1 MIDTY
6 TTLHCHSEISSAVLR
21 FADAICHIKD
31 SMEWCY
37 ENNLRGYAIT
47 DHQSCSGYVTLEQSY
62 NALNVERPFQHI
74 FGNECYLISQDED
87 NLRFSE
93 NQRPYYWHYLVNVLD
108 PEGLKQMYELSA
120 RAWLR
125 SYTYKGLL
133 RRPNFYSDFEE
144 IVGNN
149 PGHLVVSTACV
160 SGYLPHC
167 ILTDDMIN
175 GDKFIKWNQ
184 QVFGKDNFYLEC
196 QPCYSDNEEQIKVNK
211 ALWKIHEEK
220 NIPII
225 VTTDAHYQRP
235 EDRFIHTTFLKSK
248 DGGDSREPEKFYK
261 TTYLFTPQE
270 LRERLYDSGF
280 NDNQIDTMFQ
290 TTNEI
295 ADKVQPIT
303 IKKTTRV
310 PSLPSLPDFEIK
322 HKYKEYYEKYEY
334 IKYYANSNDIKERH
348 YYYEIEKGLIKLF
361 DKHSEYDL
369 EKYLARANIE
379 MKQVYELSEIFKGR
393 MSDYFTVVQKVI
405 DLIWTEGDSYVGIG
419 RGSAGA
425 WLTNY
430 LLGVTG
436 IDPVP
441 DNVKDFYR
449 WWRFCSTSRSS
460 SLMDIDIDIQSF
472 KKEKVIKAIK
482 NYFGERRVCQCVT
495 WGTLSSKTAF
505 ERAGKGLGIP
515 DEQISYI
522 KALIPVKRGF
532 IYSIDDCL
540 NGNKKKEREK
550 VPEFIK
556 EVNKYPELLRVAKAF
571 EGMIVSSGTHAG
583 AVNILKGDFT
593 ETGSLMVSTNGSIVS
608 QYDLHQAEYAGDL
621 KFDLLSIDCLELL
634 RAEMDSLL
642 EHGYIKWQGNLRD
655 TYNYY
660 LGYEQLD
667 KTNKSMWNE
676 LPKMLKAFQFD
687 SMAGNQALKKINP
700 QNLTELTL
708 ANGLMR
714 LQTAETEQPMDR
726 YVRYKNDINEWYKD
740 MTAYGL
746 NKEEQ
751 SILNEYLFPYCG
763 MCISQT
769 TVMSL
774 LMDKRICGFNLKE
787 ADLARKSIAKKSA
800 EALAGTET
808 NLYEKGKEIG
818 NRKVFL
824 DYIWLVQIA
833 MSWSYSFDFSHSFSY
848 SSECLQEMNLYTKY
862 PKVFWNCAVVTTQAQ
877 SEDERERASK
887 TKNYSKIA
895 QSIYKAKEN
904 DVLVD
909 TPDINK
915 SELSFTPLVEE
926 DKILFGLGGV
936 TKINR
941 DVYSD
946 ILSGRPYNS
955 FKEFYDYHKT
965 HKFPTNEVDESGNV
979 IYRNSSVTRSI
990 MVVLIKSGCFNYC
1003 STDRVLMVKWLV
1015 TWEFPA
1021 KTELSTSNLPKA
1033 LELGCTFSPT
1043 LVKAYRFRK
1052 YVLSPQ
1058 FFYKKNDN
1066 FKSKKD
1072 YILEPKF
1079 ARPYFEEKYIDRLT
1093 EDKDYYYENDM
1104 LIVVDKSLD
1113 KVLKPELEALSKEMN
1128 NESIIKE
1135 FNKKNWQNEYL
1146 NLVKTENQEMWY
1158 FDTVSYFP
1166 EKHVLWGIDKNFYN
1180 IQDYKDLPQEPQFIE
1195 KSDKSGKRTWRIY
1208 DLSKIAGCV
1217 LSRQDDK
1224 HYLNVLTTDG
1234 KVVIVRFNAGQYAYY
1249 KRDIAETDEYEADKS
1264 WLSRGSILIISG
1276 YRRGEDEFV
1285 AKKYR
1290 NSIYRHSVIKVTNI
1304 NPDRSL
1310 DLQFDRIDKLD
1321 EGDDNNA

>member
-1 MIDTY
+1 MINTY

-144 IVGNN
+144 VVGNN

-211 ALWKIHEEK
+211 TLWKIHEEK

-280 NDNQIDTMFQ
+280 NDNQIDIMFQ

-295 ADKVQPIT
+295 ADKVQSIT

-310 PSLPSLPDFEIK
+310 PSLPSLPEFEIK
-322 HKYKEYYEKYEY
+322 HKYKEYYEKYPLL
-334 IKYYANSNDIKERH
+334 KYYANSSDLKEQH
-348 YYYEIEKGLIKLF
+348 FYYEIEKGLIDLF
-361 DKHSEYDL
+361 KIHPEYNL
-369 EKYLARANIE
+369 EEYLSRENLE
-379 MKQVYELSEIFKGR
+379 MEQIFGLGKVFKGER

-405 DLIWTEGDSYVGIG
+405 DLIWSKGDSLVGIG
-419 RGSAGA
+419 RGSAGCY
-425 WLTNY
+425 LTNF
-430 LLGVTG
+430 LLGITG
-436 IDPVP
+436 INPMLED
-441 DNVKDFYR
+441 VKEFYP
-449 WWRFCSTSRSS
+449 WWRFCSIARSES
-460 SLMDIDIDIQSF
+460 IFDIDIDVQSF
-472 KKEKVIKAIK
+472 KKEQIIKAIK
-482 NYFGERRVCQCVT
+482 DYFGERKVCQCVT
-495 WGTLSSKTAF
+495 WGTLSAKTAL
-505 ERAGKGLGIP
+505 EKAGKGLGIP
-515 DEQISYI
+515 DESIGFLKSLI
-522 KALIPVKRGF
+522 KVKRGK
-532 IYSIDDCL
+532 IYSLKDCL
-540 NGNKKKEREK
+540 YGNPEKGREK

-556 EVNKYPELLRVAKAF
+556 EINKYPDLLRVALAF
-571 EGMIVSSGTHAG
+571 EGMIVSSGVHAG
-583 AVNILKGDFT
+583 ALNVLKEDFT
-593 ETGSLMVSTNGSIVS
+593 ETGSLMVSSSGSIVS
-608 QYDLHQAEYAGDL
+608 QFDLHHAEYAGDL
-621 KFDLLSIDCLELL
+621 KFDLLSIDCLQTI
-634 RAEMDSLL
+634 RAELDSLL
-642 EHGYIKWQGNLRD
+642 AHNYIKWQGSLRK
-655 TYNYY
+655 TYNKY
-660 LGYEQLD
+660 LKYDSL
-667 KTNKSMWNE
+667 E
-676 LPKMLKAFQFD
+676 LSQPKMWDLLPTMLNAFQYD
-687 SMAGNQALKKINP
+687 TMAGKQALRKIQPRNV
-700 QNLTELTL
+700 TELTL
-708 ANGLMR
+708 SNGLMR
-714 LQTAETEQPMDR
+714 LQVENGEQPMDK
-726 YVRYKNDINEWYKD
+726 YVRYRKNINDWYKD
-740 MTAYGL
+740 MDDFGVPKDEQEILKKYLLIYSGL
-746 NKEEQ
+746 CITQ
-751 SILNEYLFPYCG
+751 S
-763 MCISQT
+763 T
-769 TVMSL
+769 TMAI
-774 LMDKRICGFNLKE
+774 LMDKNVCNFTMKE
-787 ADLARKSIAKKSA
+787 ADRARKSIAKRNE
-800 EALAGTET
+800 EALKETEEK
-808 NLYEKGKEIG
+808 LYSKGKG
-818 NRKVFL
+818 CGRSKAFL
-824 DYIWLVQIA
+824 DYLWKVQIE
-833 MSWSYSFDFSHSFSY
+833 MSKAYAFDGSHSHEY
-848 SSECLQEMNLYTKY
+848 SIECIQEMNLYFKF
-862 PKVFWNCAVVTTQAQ
+862 PKVFWNCAVVTTQSQ
-877 SEDERERASK
+877 SEDERERSSN

-915 SELSFTPLVEE
+915 SELSFTPLVDE

-955 FKEFYDYHKT
+955 FKEFYDYHKI
-965 HKFPTNEVDESGNV
+965 HKFPTNEVDENGNI

-990 MVVLIKSGCFNYC
+990 MIVLIKSGCFNYC
-1003 STDRVLMVKWLV
+1003 STDRVTMIKWLV

-1043 LVKAYRFRK
+1043 LVKTYKFRK

-1079 ARPYFEEKYIDRLT
+1079 ARPYFEEKYIDKLT

-1128 NESIIKE
+1128 NENIIKE

-1321 EGDDNNA
+1321 EGDDN